1 MLPLAVI
8 ITPGTL
14 IVQTS
19 YESSQLVTKPPQLS
33 LDTDLYA
40 IWFYAMNPVTIEGVN
55 YLIEWNLQGPRSQVM
70 AITAGA
76 GVQQAIL
83 PIVPPHS
90 NSTYHLEFIA
100 PALKCAQPP
109 QANITAFRQALDT
122 ATNKTSFNIG
132 STAIDAVLGE
142 VGQIG
147 LVYNA
152 WAPDGSHVDLSN
164 PNWNKNGSVYVDST
178 SGKYSGS
185 TTFFYIG
192 QVNTTNVSGYKV
204 VYTKTMVL
212 QCTLYNAT
220 YAVQFNFNG
229 THQDIRTSIVKYL
242 NPVPAV
248 LDTYKDDEK
257 TSAAY
262 TAIMWAFNELLVGTG
277 TMAPGHGQTVPNY
290 VGTLAQSTALR
301 KYIEETEALEFA
313 AVKENIEQ
321 MFHNVTLSF
330 LSSDN
335 FL

>member
-33 LDTDLYA
+33 PDTDLYA
-40 IWFYAMNPVTIEGVN
+40 IWFYAMNPVTIGGVN
-55 YLIEWNLQGPRSQVM
+55 YLIEWNLQGPQSQVM

-83 PIVPPHS
+83 PIKPPHS
-90 NSTYHLEFIA
+90 NSSYYLEFIA

-109 QANITAFRQALDT
+109 QANITAFRQALNN
-122 ATNKTSFNIG
+122 ATNTTSFNIG
-132 STAIDAVLGE
+132 STVIDAVLGE

-152 WAPDGSHVDLSN
+152 WAPDESHVDLSN
-164 PNWNKNGSVYVDST
+164 PNWNKNGSVYIDST
-178 SGKYSGS
+178 SGKYPGS

-204 VYTKTMVL
+204 VYTKTMML

-220 YAVQFNFNG
+220 YAVQFNFSG
-229 THQDIRTSIVKYL
+229 TNQDIRTSNVKYL
-242 NPVPAV
+242 NPVPPV
-248 LDTYKDDEK
+248 LDTYQDRN
-257 TSAAY
+257 TSTAY
-262 TAIMWAFNELLVGTG
+262 TAIIWAFNQLLVGTG
-277 TMAPGHGQTVPNY
+277 IMAPGHGQTIPNY

-301 KYIEETEALEFA
+301 KYIEETEAFEFT
-313 AVKENIEQ
+313 AVKETIEQ
-321 MFHNVTLSF
+321 IFQNITLSF